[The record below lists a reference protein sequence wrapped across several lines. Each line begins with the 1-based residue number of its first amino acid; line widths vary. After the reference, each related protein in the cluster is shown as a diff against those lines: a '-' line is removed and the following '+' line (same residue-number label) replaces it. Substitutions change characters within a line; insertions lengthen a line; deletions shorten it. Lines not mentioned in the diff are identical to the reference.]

1 MRSVLVQE
9 KGFDLNV
16 DLVKVQH
23 HLGVDS
29 EGAVFDSY
37 RSLVNLIGSRD

>member
-23 HLGVDS
+23 HLVVDS
-29 EGAVFDSY
+29 GGAVFGSC